1 MRSVMVY
8 TPWNLIPVL
17 SFLSYLKV
25 YGEKRFLFQVSES
38 FLASLL
44 TLGYATYSQC
54 KGNVVNVTES
64 KEAEVLSHC
73 LQYSLCYLTFQM
85 WEIAIFLQRSKA
97 MVLRTILSCF
107 PVIIQSGSSMPL
119 VLRKELLER

>member
-1 MRSVMVY
+1 MVY
-8 TPWNLIPVL
+8 TPWKLIPVL

-38 FLASLL
+38 FLAPLL
-44 TLGYATYSQC
+44 TLGYVTYSQC

-73 LQYSLCYLTFQM
+73 LQYSLCYVTFQM
-85 WEIAIFLQRSKA
+85 WEIAIFLHQSKA
-97 MVLRTILSCF
+97 NGTAHIFVLF
-107 PVIIQSGSSMPL
+107 SSHHT
-119 VLRKELLER
+119 VW